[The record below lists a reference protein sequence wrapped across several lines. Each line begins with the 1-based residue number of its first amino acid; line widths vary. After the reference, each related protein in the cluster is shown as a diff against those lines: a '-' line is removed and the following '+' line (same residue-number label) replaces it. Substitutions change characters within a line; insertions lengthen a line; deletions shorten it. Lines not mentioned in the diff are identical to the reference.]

1 MEFGSEEDMSENSMT
16 IFPFWTDLLL
26 ALDSM
31 EGHLEI
37 LAYKAILF
45 IISQKNLSGIF
56 ENSLTIHFSDKIEFG
71 FSLFIFCELM
81 VSGYFR
87 ARGRPHVILDLAPY
101 NLWRSKDREMKINEK
116 TVIYGSRVILVPYG
130 KEHVEKYHGWMQSE
144 EILQTTASEPLTLEN
159 EYKMQESWRE
169 DEDKLT
175 FIILLASDVE
185 DGHPEIDSMIGMSL
199 FWVKV

>member
-1 MEFGSEEDMSENSMT
+1 MSGRAFYPKFFEFLFLSTLRMKLNSVFLSLYFVSWWWVD
-16 IFPFWTDLLL
+16 IFD
-26 ALDSM
+26 
-31 EGHLEI
+31 
-37 LAYKAILF
+37 
-45 IISQKNLSGIF
+45 
-56 ENSLTIHFSDKIEFG
+56 
-71 FSLFIFCELM
+71 
-81 VSGYFR
+81 

-116 TVIYGSRVILVPYG
+116 TVIYGSRVILVPYE

-144 EILQTTASEPLTLEN
+144 EILQATASEPLTIEN

-185 DGHPEIDSMIGMSL
+185 DGHPEIDSMIG
-199 FWVKV
+199 K